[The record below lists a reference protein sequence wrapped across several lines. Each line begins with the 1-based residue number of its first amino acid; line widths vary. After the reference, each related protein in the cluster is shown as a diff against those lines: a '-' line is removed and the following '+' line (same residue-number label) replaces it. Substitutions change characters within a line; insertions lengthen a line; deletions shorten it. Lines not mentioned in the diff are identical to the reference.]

1 MSDERPAA
9 LLAAVVFDFDGT
21 LADTQIDFQ
30 GMRKNVVDV
39 LKRVGAWDDALEGQ
53 RYILEMIDAACLL
66 AMRRGLDVDA
76 VRQWALAAAHE
87 VEIEA
92 CSVAPLCPGAADALR
107 RLRDAGLMIGIITRN
122 CQAGVDAVLSR
133 HHLDVDILI
142 PREVAEAAKPNPA
155 HLLQALDLLG
165 VSPARAAMV
174 GDHVTDI
181 QCAVQAGALPV
192 AVAGASSSPEELSAE
207 GAAFVATNLA
217 EAVDFLL
224 TRAAGA

>member
-1 MSDERPAA
+1 MPDERPVAS
-9 LLAAVVFDFDGT
+9 LAAVVFDFDGT
-21 LADTQIDFQ
+21 LADTQIDFAA
-30 GMRKNVVDV
+30 MRSGVVDV
-39 LKRVGAWDDALEGQ
+39 LKRVGAWDESLAEQ

-76 VRQWALAAAHE
+76 VRQWALSAAHE

-92 CSVAPLCPGAADALR
+92 CSVAPLCDGAADALR
-107 RLRDAGLMIGIITRN
+107 RLRDAGLMIGVITRN

-133 HHLDVDILI
+133 HHLEVDILI

-165 VSPARAAMV
+165 VAPARAAMV
-174 GDHVTDI
+174 GDHVTDM

-192 AVAGASSSPEELSAE
+192 AVAGASSSPEDLAAE
-207 GAAFVATNLA
+207 GAAFVASNLA

-224 TRAAGA
+224 TRAPGA